1 LKAGHLTAATA
12 LGVSLMACGSSPQSE
27 PAARGDA
34 RGPMLL
40 VLLFQR
46 RIVVGLTAGALT

>member
-1 LKAGHLTAATA
+1 MKAGHLTAATA

-46 RIVVGLTAGALT
+46 RIVAGLTAGALT